1 VAKPTAKKKS
11 SKKKVASPP
20 PEELLSP
27 GKICANLPP
36 HLSSFGVQAVAA
48 VVACIIYLTG
58 RHKKRGIVDW
68 RLPKLHPVWIDDRQ
82 HWKLCMTEND
92 FFEFMLALP
101 EAISPNIIKWQ
112 RKGKI
117 TETWS
122 PGWTLVLKEL
132 IINLSRKPTDELE
145 PDDFV
150 NMHAINHFVEP
161 EDARK
166 THRALWALTQLID
179 QADKDSDQSMMR
191 LLATYQGNSLTI
203 DELCELL
210 LSETIITAM
219 PKDCHEAIKKL
230 RQKLLA
236 FISDYKRAKRVAG
249 APVATKSDQL
259 TLKTPVNMH
268 HAHQYLER
276 AQVQDGIAGISALC
290 ALTKEAQLDDDDPAV
305 QELARLNENRMTVEL
320 FLTIVDIPNLLRLDD
335 DPPMA
340 RVMPGWADDPCQAL
354 INLRQ
359 AYSKATRP

>member
-1 VAKPTAKKKS
+1 MAKPTAKKKS
-11 SKKKVASPP
+11 SKKKIASPP

-58 RHKKRGIVDW
+58 RHKKKGIVDW

-191 LLATYQGNSLTI
+191 LLATYQGNPLTI

-210 LSETIITAM
+210 LSETIIATM
-219 PKDCHEAIKKL
+219 PEDCHEAVKAL

-236 FISDYKRAKRVAG
+236 SVSDYKRAKRAAE
-249 APVATKSDQL
+249 APVSTTPDQL
-259 TLKTPVNMH
+259 TLDTEVSTT
-268 HAHQYLER
+268 HAYQYLDATQ
-276 AQVQDGIAGISALC
+276 AQAGVDALA
-290 ALTKEAQLDDDDPAV
+290 ALVILIKEAQLDDSDPTV
-305 QELARLNENRMTVEL
+305 QELARLNEGHLSVGL
-320 FLTIVDIPNLLRLDD
+320 FLAIVDIPDLLRLED

-340 RVMPGWADDPCQAL
+340 RVMLGWTDVQLQAL

-359 AYSKATRP
+359 VYTKATRP